1 MVIDNYEMS
10 NDNYKGYLVLLVSDL
25 KMENGDQFVG
35 DNEFKWLLGCKYSV
49 SVMLINCSTSL

>member
-25 KMENGDQFVG
+25 KMENGD
-35 DNEFKWLLGCKYSV
+35 
-49 SVMLINCSTSL
+49 